1 MKNKPMNENHNIAL
15 GTTII
20 IIVLVIVFG
29 AAFVWMYST
38 DMLFLPDFVE
48 QMLGIGDDD
57 DELPWDLGA
66 LSEIVKNG
74 KDAEGEALTFEVTY
88 ENLLTALLSA
98 EREEGVH
105 LTAEIE
111 YFVDDAPYSRKLIY
125 SRDKNRFRVE
135 LFETL
140 PSSSTAESIRD
151 TLKIGDEN
159 SLYVLDCESG
169 ESRVISRDG
178 NIVPENEA
186 GIPSVD
192 ALLDVVKTFPS
203 ADLGEYVDE
212 ADSTE
217 VINITDTVIKLVRT
231 ESENV
236 YYISYT
242 YSDLDLTE
250 EYYVSLMHR
259 MIISATAK
267 QGGKTVYSYNTTSF
281 SADPDEYGRDELYD
295 FSEPAEQQES

>member
-1 MKNKPMNENHNIAL
+1 MKNKPKNENHNIAL
-15 GTTII
+15 GTAII

-29 AAFVWMYST
+29 AAFVWMYSM
-38 DMLFLPDFVE
+38 DMLFLPDFIE
-48 QMLGIGDDD
+48 QMLGIGDDGA
-57 DELPWDLGA
+57 ELPWDLGA

-74 KDAEGEALTFEVTY
+74 KDAEGEALTFDVTY

-105 LTAEIE
+105 LTAEMQ
-111 YFVDDAPYSRKLIY
+111 YFIDDESYSRKLTY
-125 SRDKNRFRVE
+125 THDEDRFRIE
-135 LFETL
+135 LFEIL
-140 PSSSTAESIRD
+140 PSSSTAEPLRE
-151 TLKIGDEN
+151 TLKIGDQS
-159 SLYVLDCESG
+159 SLYVLDCSSG
-169 ESRVISRDG
+169 ESRVISRDSD
-178 NIVPENEA
+178 IAPENEA

-192 ALLDVVKTFPS
+192 ALLDVVKTFPNAEFS
-203 ADLGEYVDE
+203 ESDSE
-212 ADSTE
+212 ADSE
-217 VINITDTVIKLVRT
+217 GIVNITDSVIKLVRT

-267 QGGKTVYSYNTTSF
+267 QSGKTVYSYNTTSF
-281 SADPDEYGRDELYD
+281 SADPDVYGQDELYD
-295 FSEPAEQQES
+295 FSESAEQ

>member
-20 IIVLVIVFG
+20 IIVLVIVFSTVFG
-29 AAFVWMYST
+29 WMYSM
-38 DMLFLPDFVE
+38 DMLFLPDFFE
-48 QMLGIGDDD
+48 QVFGIGDDS

-74 KDAEGEALTFEVTY
+74 KDSEGEALTFEVTY
-88 ENLLTALLSA
+88 ENLLAALLLA
-98 EREEGVH
+98 EREEGVR
-105 LTAEIE
+105 LTGEIE
-111 YFVDDAPYSRKLIY
+111 YFVDDASYSRKLIY
-125 SRDKNRFRVE
+125 SRDENRFRVE

-140 PSSSTAESIRD
+140 PSSSTAEPISE

-169 ESRVISRDG
+169 EYRVIARDG
-178 NIVPENEA
+178 NTVPENEA

-192 ALLDVVKTFPS
+192 ALLDVVKTFPG
-203 ADLGEYVDE
+203 AELGESADE
-212 ADSTE
+212 ADSADA
-217 VINITDTVIKLVRT
+217 IKITDTVIKLVRT

-242 YSDLDLTE
+242 YPDLDLTE
-250 EYYVSLMHR
+250 EYYVSLLHR

-267 QGGKTVYSYNTTSF
+267 QSGKTVYSYNTTSF

-295 FSEPAEQQES
+295 FSESAEQEES